1 MPGLVPGIHVFLSIS
16 KKDVD
21 GRVKP
26 GHDENDSFFKQLERP
41 AKWACFFGQALR
53 SLRSKRL
60 EGCRPGDVSASW
72 FETRRKCDAPHHEGH
87 RTHRGMRGCVC
98 VDDEIEF

>member
-26 GHDENDSFFKQLERP
+26 GHDENDSFSKRLESP
-41 AKWACFFGQALR
+41 AKWACFFGQTLRERALAR
-53 SLRSKRL
+53 VSKDEAKVR
-60 EGCRPGDVSASW
+60 ASW
-72 FETRRKCDAPHHEGH
+72 FETPL
-87 RTHRGMRGCVC
+87 RGSSP
-98 VDDEIEF
+98 